1 VASPPISVDP
11 RAGVK
16 LMLKG
21 IGWRIVGLA
30 WQWPIWLA
38 LVAVAIW
45 WRSGRSMTVLLF
57 YCLLH
62 AFTYFEANQAMELAR
77 EDNPNFRP
85 LKLMSGAGM
94 LVEYGFPLYY
104 AIAVGPWYWGLML
117 LLVGFLA
124 AAIAFNLLQA
134 WGTAKLRLAVVLGGF
149 LAIPACIVALVLSAF
164 RT

>member
-1 VASPPISVDP
+1 
-11 RAGVK
+11 
-16 LMLKG
+16 MLKWIVG
-21 IGWRIVGLA
+21 RIVWLA
-30 WQWPIWLA
+30 YRWIIWLP
-38 LVAVAIW
+38 LVVAVAIW
-45 WRSGRSMTVLLF
+45 WKSGRSVTVVVS

-62 AFTYFEANQAMELAR
+62 AFTYFQANHAIELAR

-85 LKLMSGAGM
+85 FKLVSGAGM
-94 LVEYGFPLYY
+94 LVEYGFPFYY

-134 WGTAKLRLAVVLGGF
+134 WGTFKLRLAVVFGGF
-149 LAIPACIVALVLSAF
+149 LAIPACVVALVLSAF